1 MEALAPFCH
10 GCQRYMRGP
19 RRWEDW
25 MGLDGNW
32 TKGNQIQGYGLEPWA
47 ETTCCPLTLAVRAQ
61 DVSSSW
67 AVSF

>member
-1 MEALAPFCH
+1 
-10 GCQRYMRGP
+10 
-19 RRWEDW
+19 